1 MKLILEAQ
9 IKDILMQ
16 AGYPC
21 EVSLAH
27 PNHPEHGH
35 YASNVAFVLAKTH
48 RVNPKELA
56 VTLASVLQVYA
67 PWEGRVGIS
76 PLNGFLNF
84 TLSPA
89 YLWELSFDQTMV
101 FPEVPGRV
109 LLEYVSA
116 NPTGP
121 LHIGHG
127 RWAVLG
133 DVLARLLRRVGMCVD
148 TEFYIN
154 DAGGQV
160 RNLYASVAALKEGRP
175 IPEEGYHGQY
185 VHDIAASALDPLV
198 YNLDE
203 QRRTLDA
210 LGVTFSQWFS
220 EKSLH
225 DSAKTGHVM
234 DLLRH
239 KNVIFEQDGATW
251 FRSTDF
257 GDDKDRVLTKSDG
270 QHTYFLMDLVYHFDK
285 IQRGYDRLINIW
297 GADHH
302 GYIKRVKSGVA
313 ALCGESFLDDKVFKV
328 LLGQLVNLFR
338 EGVPVRMSKRTGDMI
353 TLQEVM
359 DEIGVDAT
367 RFFLVDR
374 SPDTHVEFDL
384 SLAKEQSSANPVYYI
399 QYAHA
404 RLNGILVRLGDG
416 GDWDVPVTCP
426 TQLVDAELELL
437 WTILSYRDCLWESA
451 RTLSVHQVAMFA
463 YSLAKKVQS
472 FYEKCPIMSESI
484 EVQRYRRE
492 LVKLAKFTLAD
503 VLGVLGMS
511 APERM

>member
-1 MKLILEAQ
+1 MKLTLET
-9 IKDILMQ
+9 DIQAVLTR

-35 YASNVAFVLAKTH
+35 YATNVSFVLTKVH
-48 RVNPKELA
+48 RINPKELA
-56 VTLASVLQVYA
+56 VQLAGILQAHEPFV
-67 PWEGRVGIS
+67 GRVAVS

-84 TLSPA
+84 TLSKT
-89 YLWELSFDQTMV
+89 YLWDLCVNQSIP
-101 FPEVPGRV
+101 FPSVSGRV

-133 DVLARLLRRVGMCVD
+133 DVLARLLRRVGMAVE

-160 RNLYASVAALKEGRP
+160 RNLYASVAALQAGLP
-175 IPEEGYHGQY
+175 VPEEGYHGQY
-185 VHDIAASALDPLV
+185 VHDIAASDLDPLV

-203 QRRTLDA
+203 QRRTLDR
-210 LGVTFSQWFS
+210 LGVTFSRWFS
-220 EKSLH
+220 EKSIH
-225 DSAKTGHVM
+225 DSAKIEAVL
-234 DLLRH
+234 DILRQ
-239 KNVIFEQDGATW
+239 KNMAFEQDGALW

-270 QHTYFLMDLVYHFDK
+270 QHTYFLMDLVYHYDK
-285 IQRGYDRLINIW
+285 VHRGFDRLINIW

-302 GYIKRVKSGVA
+302 GYIKRVKSGLA
-313 ALCGESFLDDKVFKV
+313 AMCGESYLDDSVFKV
-328 LLGQLVNLFR
+328 ILGQLVSLFR

-353 TLQEVM
+353 TLEEVI

-374 SPDTHVEFDL
+374 SPDSHVEFDL

-404 RLNGILVRLGDG
+404 RLNGILVRLGDVAQT
-416 GDWDVPVTCP
+416 DLESCP
-426 TQLVDAELELL
+426 ETLVEAEVDLL

-451 RTLSVHQVAMFA
+451 RTLSSYHVAIYA
-463 YSLAKKVQS
+463 STLAKKVQS

-484 EVQRYRRE
+484 EVQRYRCQIVR
-492 LVKLAKFTLAD
+492 LAKLTLAD